1 MGLCSLPVGC
11 LAWSDPILESTG
23 SLVGLMVNSKRVYA
37 NTHLPGRLRPVPL
50 SLHQVTVNPG
60 LCRKPLNT
68 HRQAWLSLL
77 WGHCFFPLGPGA
89 QRFCL
94 CPPKVSVSSV
104 LWKFCNQILLS
115 FKISFLGYSQ
125 FLCLIP
131 RLGSLMWGLESLQ
144 KCENFSDIFILQ
156 LVSHSPGGCEI
167 LFQHDYISPTILLW
181 LLLCH

>member
-1 MGLCSLPVGC
+1 MH
-11 LAWSDPILESTG
+11 T
-23 SLVGLMVNSKRVYA
+23 
-37 NTHLPGRLRPVPL
+37 
-50 SLHQVTVNPG
+50 
-60 LCRKPLNT
+60 
-68 HRQAWLSLL
+68 
-77 WGHCFFPLGPGA
+77 
-89 QRFCL
+89 RFCL

-181 LLLCH
+181 LLLCLWLWGIFFGGFHHLPVDGWSTASCNFGALTGGCEHSSFYSAILNKSPSCVFFRKVLEDMLYISLYI